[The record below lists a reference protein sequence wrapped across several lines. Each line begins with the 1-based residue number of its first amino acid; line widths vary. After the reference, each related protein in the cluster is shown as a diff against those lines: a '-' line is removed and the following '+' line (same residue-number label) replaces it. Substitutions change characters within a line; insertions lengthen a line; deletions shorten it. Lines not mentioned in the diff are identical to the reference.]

1 MIKIF
6 ICVCI
11 SIGKILALF
20 DEYFEIKEIK
30 PFEIEKKKTKQNKKQ
45 KQKNKTIVEKQ

>member
-1 MIKIF
+1 MIKTF

-30 PFEIEKKKTKQNKKQ
+30 PFEIEKKQNKTKNKNKKTKQ
-45 KQKNKTIVEKQ
+45 